1 MNLDEKRGKHLAE
14 LRIKNNLKQSDLA
27 KMIGYSNKSI
37 SKWERGICFPKDTKV
52 LIELTNIFNVS
63 LDELLQGE
71 DSDIECKI
79 IPQSKNKYLNFII
92 KNRVVFIII
101 LICLLL
107 ILFLFYYFVIEEIN
121 NNVLLLNGG
130 SKYDVL
136 IENKDSK
143 NIEFSDDSL
152 LEDSKENITSSN
164 KRKDEKEIHKILL
177 DEEFVYTNNV
187 LNKEI
192 NDDVFIYYI
201 EETFSFKI
209 YDYSNI
215 LEFYIIHNSVYFNK
229 FYIDKYIEGRP
240 ETFYIENDEIKNCN
254 IEKCVNYLD
263 YAMYIN
269 YIKNL
274 ILN

>member
-92 KNRVVFIII
+92 KNRVVFLIVLVLLFIFILGFYVLFIYIPNHLDRKVYDKEII
-101 LICLLL
+101 
-107 ILFLFYYFVIEEIN
+107 EIN
-121 NNVLLLNGG
+121 DDIDSNIYYEDDEDVDKNV
-130 SKYDVL
+130 KR
-136 IENKDSK
+136 
-143 NIEFSDDSL
+143 
-152 LEDSKENITSSN
+152 NITSNN

-177 DEEFVYTNNV
+177 DEGFIYTNNV

-201 EETFSFKI
+201 EESFLFKI
-209 YDYSNI
+209 YDYSI
-215 LEFYIIHNSVYFNK
+215 EEYLYIINIPISVNEIIVEKHYDKKHEYFSVK
-229 FYIDKYIEGRP
+229 IDG
-240 ETFYIENDEIKNCN
+240 IKNCN
-254 IEKCVNYLD
+254 IEKCNNYLD

-274 ILN
+274 I

>member
-1 MNLDEKRGKHLAE
+1 MNLDKKRGKHLAE

-71 DSDIECKI
+71 DSDIEIKI

-101 LICLLL
+101 LILLFIF
-107 ILFLFYYFVIEEIN
+107 ILGFYVLFIYIPNHLDRKVYDKEFIEIN
-121 NNVLLLNGG
+121 DELNGNI
-130 SKYDVL
+130 YYEDDDEV
-136 IENKDSK
+136 DK
-143 NIEFSDDSL
+143 NV
-152 LEDSKENITSSN
+152 KRNITSSH
-164 KRKDEKEIHKILL
+164 KRKAEKEIHKILL
-177 DEEFVYTNNV
+177 DEGFVYNDNV

-192 NDDVFIYYI
+192 SDNVFIYYF
-201 EETFSFKI
+201 EEFFSFKV
-209 YDYSNI
+209 YDYSSKDELYI
-215 LEFYIIHNSVYFNK
+215 FYTSLKFNK
-229 FYIDKYIEGRP
+229 FYIEKYIEGRP

>member
-1 MNLDEKRGKHLAE
+1 MNLDKKRGKHLAE

-71 DSDIECKI
+71 DSDIEIKI

-101 LICLLL
+101 LILLFIF
-107 ILFLFYYFVIEEIN
+107 ILGFYVLFIYIPNHLYRKVYDKDDEEGDK
-121 NNVLLLNGG
+121 NV
-130 SKYDVL
+130 KR
-136 IENKDSK
+136 
-143 NIEFSDDSL
+143 
-152 LEDSKENITSSN
+152 NITSSH
-164 KRKDEKEIHKILL
+164 KRKAEKEIHKILL
-177 DEEFVYTNNV
+177 DEGFVYNDNV

-192 NDDVFIYYI
+192 SDNVFIYYI
-201 EETFSFKI
+201 VESSSFKI
-209 YDYSNI
+209 YDYSLN
-215 LEFYIIHNSVYFNK
+215 NSLLVIYNSFKMNK
-229 FYIDKYIEGRP
+229 FFLEKHYDDKYEFIYIDVSA
-240 ETFYIENDEIKNCN
+240 FKNCN
-254 IEKCVNYLD
+254 IEKCNNYLD

>member
-1 MNLDEKRGKHLAE
+1 MNLDKKRGKHLAE

-71 DSDIECKI
+71 DSDIEIKI

-92 KNRVVFIII
+92 KNRVVF
-101 LICLLL
+101 LIVLISLLL
-107 ILFLFYYFVIEEIN
+107 ILFLFYYFVIDEIN

-130 SKYDVL
+130 SKFDVL
-136 IENKDSK
+136 IENKNSK

-152 LEDSKENITSSN
+152 LENSKENITSNN
-164 KRKDEKEIHKILL
+164 KRKDEKEIHKLLL
-177 DEEFVYTNNV
+177 DEGFVHTDNV

-192 NDDVFIYYI
+192 SDDVFIYYF
-201 EETFSFKI
+201 EEFFSFKV
-209 YDYSNI
+209 YDYSSKNELYI
-215 LEFYIIHNSVYFNK
+215 FYTSLKFNK
-229 FYIDKYIEGRP
+229 FYIEKYIEGRP

-254 IEKCVNYLD
+254 IEECDDYLD

>member
-1 MNLDEKRGKHLAE
+1 MNLDKKRGKHLAE

-27 KMIGYSNKSI
+27 KMIGYSNKSV

-71 DSDIECKI
+71 DSDIEIKI

-101 LICLLL
+101 LILLFIF
-107 ILFLFYYFVIEEIN
+107 ILGFYVLFIYIPNHLDRKVYDKEFIEIN
-121 NNVLLLNGG
+121 DELNGNI
-130 SKYDVL
+130 YYEDDDEV
-136 IENKDSK
+136 DK
-143 NIEFSDDSL
+143 NV
-152 LEDSKENITSSN
+152 KRNITSSH
-164 KRKDEKEIHKILL
+164 KRKAEKEIHKILL
-177 DEEFVYTNNV
+177 DEGFVYTNNV

-229 FYIDKYIEGRP
+229 IYVEIYIGGKP
-240 ETFYIENDEIKNCN
+240 ETFYIDSDEIKNCN
-254 IEKCVNYLD
+254 IEKCDDYLD

>member
-101 LICLLL
+101 LVLLFIF
-107 ILFLFYYFVIEEIN
+107 ILGFYVLFVYIPNHLDRKVYDKEFIEIN
-121 NNVLLLNGG
+121 DELNGNI
-130 SKYDVL
+130 YYVDVD
-136 IENKDSK
+136 EVDK
-143 NIEFSDDSL
+143 NV
-152 LEDSKENITSSN
+152 KRNITSNN

-177 DEEFVYTNNV
+177 DEGFVYKDNV
-187 LNKEI
+187 LSKEI
-192 NDDVFIYYI
+192 CDDVFIYYF
-201 EETFSFKI
+201 EEFFSFKV
-209 YDYSNI
+209 YDYSSQNELYI
-215 LEFYIIHNSVYFNK
+215 FYTSLKFNK
-229 FYIDKYIEGRP
+229 FYIEKYIEGRP

-254 IEKCVNYLD
+254 IENCDNYLD
-263 YAMYIN
+263 YAKYIN

>member
-1 MNLDEKRGKHLAE
+1 MNLDKKRGKHLAE

-71 DSDIECKI
+71 DSDIEIKI

-92 KNRVVFIII
+92 KNRVVFIFI
-101 LICLLL
+101 LICLILT
-107 ILFLFYYFVIEEIN
+107 LFLFYYFVIDEIN

-130 SKYDVL
+130 SKFDVL
-136 IENKDSK
+136 IENKNSK

-152 LEDSKENITSSN
+152 LENSKENITSNN
-164 KRKDEKEIHKILL
+164 KRKDEKEIHKLLL
-177 DEEFVYTNNV
+177 DEGFVHTDNV

-192 NDDVFIYYI
+192 SDDVFIYYF
-201 EETFSFKI
+201 EEFFSFKV
-209 YDYSNI
+209 YDYSSKNELYI
-215 LEFYIIHNSVYFNK
+215 FYTSLKFNK
-229 FYIDKYIEGRP
+229 FYIEKYIKGRP

-254 IEKCVNYLD
+254 IEKCNNYLD

>member
-1 MNLDEKRGKHLAE
+1 MNLDKKRGKHLAE

-71 DSDIECKI
+71 DSDIEIKI

-92 KNRVVFIII
+92 KNRVVF
-101 LICLLL
+101 LIVL
-107 ILFLFYYFVIEEIN
+107 ILLFIFILGFYVLFIYIPNHLDRKVYDKEFIEIN
-121 NNVLLLNGG
+121 DELNGNI
-130 SKYDVL
+130 YYEDDDEV
-136 IENKDSK
+136 DK
-143 NIEFSDDSL
+143 NI
-152 LEDSKENITSSN
+152 KRNITSSH
-164 KRKDEKEIHKILL
+164 KRKAEKEIHKILL
-177 DEEFVYTNNV
+177 DEGFVYNDNV

-192 NDDVFIYYI
+192 SDDVFIYYF
-201 EETFSFKI
+201 EEFFSFKV
-209 YDYSNI
+209 YDYSSKDELYI
-215 LEFYIIHNSVYFNK
+215 FYTSLKFNK
-229 FYIDKYIEGRP
+229 FYIEKYIEGRP

>member
-101 LICLLL
+101 LVCLLL
-107 ILFLFYYFVIEEIN
+107 ILFLFYYFVIDIKDTNNRTYLYSDELKEITIN
-121 NNVLLLNGG
+121 DSEKLDYEDDYSL
-130 SKYDVL
+130 DVAS
-136 IENKDSK
+136 E
-143 NIEFSDDSL
+143 
-152 LEDSKENITSSN
+152 ENITSNN

-177 DEEFVYTNNV
+177 DEGFIYTNNV

-192 NDDVFIYYI
+192 GDDVFIYYVNA
-201 EETFSFKI
+201 FSSFKV
-209 YDYSNI
+209 YDYSSQNE
-215 LEFYIIHNSVYFNK
+215 LYIIYTSLKFNK
-229 FYIDKYIEGRP
+229 FYIENYIEGRP

-254 IEKCVNYLD
+254 VENCDNYLD

-274 ILN
+274 I

>member
-1 MNLDEKRGKHLAE
+1 MNLDKKRGKHLAE

-71 DSDIECKI
+71 DSDIEIKI

-92 KNRVVFIII
+92 KNRVFFIII
-101 LICLLL
+101 LILLFIF
-107 ILFLFYYFVIEEIN
+107 ILGFYVLFIYIPNHLDRKVYDKEFIEIN
-121 NNVLLLNGG
+121 DELNGNI
-130 SKYDVL
+130 YYEDDDEV
-136 IENKDSK
+136 DK
-143 NIEFSDDSL
+143 NV
-152 LEDSKENITSSN
+152 KRNITSSN

-177 DEEFVYTNNV
+177 DEGFVYNDNV

-192 NDDVFIYYI
+192 SDNVFIYYF
-201 EETFSFKI
+201 EEFFSFKV
-209 YDYSNI
+209 YDYSSKDELYI
-215 LEFYIIHNSVYFNK
+215 FYTSLKFNK
-229 FYIDKYIEGRP
+229 FYIEKYIEGRP

>member
-1 MNLDEKRGKHLAE
+1 MNLDKKRGKHLAE

-71 DSDIECKI
+71 DSDIEIKI

-92 KNRVVFIII
+92 KNRVVFII
-101 LICLLL
+101 
-107 ILFLFYYFVIEEIN
+107 FL
-121 NNVLLLNGG
+121 
-130 SKYDVL
+130 
-136 IENKDSK
+136 
-143 NIEFSDDSL
+143 SL
-152 LEDSKENITSSN
+152 LFIFIFGFYVLFIYIPNHLDRKVYDKEFIEIQDEFNGNIYYDDDDEVDKNVKRNITSSQ
-164 KRKDEKEIHKILL
+164 KRKVEKEIHKILL
-177 DEEFVYTNNV
+177 DEGFVYNDNV

-192 NDDVFIYYI
+192 SDDVFIYYF
-201 EETFSFKI
+201 EEFFSFKV
-209 YDYSNI
+209 YDYSSKDELYI
-215 LEFYIIHNSVYFNK
+215 FYTSLKFNK
-229 FYIDKYIEGRP
+229 FYIEKYIEGRP

>member
-1 MNLDEKRGKHLAE
+1 
-14 LRIKNNLKQSDLA
+14 
-27 KMIGYSNKSI
+27 MIGYSNKSI

-71 DSDIECKI
+71 DSDIEIKI

-101 LICLLL
+101 LILLFIF
-107 ILFLFYYFVIEEIN
+107 ILGFYVLFIYIPNHLDRKVYDKEFIEIN
-121 NNVLLLNGG
+121 DELNGNI
-130 SKYDVL
+130 YYEDDDEV
-136 IENKDSK
+136 DK
-143 NIEFSDDSL
+143 NV
-152 LEDSKENITSSN
+152 KRNITSSH
-164 KRKDEKEIHKILL
+164 KRKAEKEIHKILL
-177 DEEFVYTNNV
+177 DEGFVYNDNV

-192 NDDVFIYYI
+192 SDNVFIYYI
-201 EETFSFKI
+201 VESSSFKI
-209 YDYSNI
+209 YDYSLN
-215 LEFYIIHNSVYFNK
+215 NSLLVIYNSFKMNK
-229 FYIDKYIEGRP
+229 FFLEKHYDDKYEFIYIDVSA
-240 ETFYIENDEIKNCN
+240 FKNCN
-254 IEKCVNYLD
+254 IEKCDNYLD

>member
-1 MNLDEKRGKHLAE
+1 MNLDKKRGKHLAE

-71 DSDIECKI
+71 DSDIEIKI

-92 KNRVVFIII
+92 KNRVVF
-101 LICLLL
+101 LIVL
-107 ILFLFYYFVIEEIN
+107 ILLFIFILGFYVLFIYIPNHLDRKVYDKEFIEIN
-121 NNVLLLNGG
+121 DELNGNI
-130 SKYDVL
+130 YYEDDDEV
-136 IENKDSK
+136 DK
-143 NIEFSDDSL
+143 NI
-152 LEDSKENITSSN
+152 KRNITSSH
-164 KRKDEKEIHKILL
+164 KRKAEKEIHKILL
-177 DEEFVYTNNV
+177 DEGFVYTDNV
-187 LNKEI
+187 LSKEI
-192 NDDVFIYYI
+192 SDDVFIYYF
-201 EETFSFKI
+201 EEFFSFKV
-209 YDYSNI
+209 YDYSSKNELYI
-215 LEFYIIHNSVYFNK
+215 FYTSLKFNK
-229 FYIDKYIEGRP
+229 FYIEKYIKGRP

>member
-92 KNRVVFIII
+92 KNRVVFLIVLVLLFIFI
-101 LICLLL
+101 LGFYV
-107 ILFLFYYFVIEEIN
+107 LFVYIPNHLDRKVYDKEFIEIN
-121 NNVLLLNGG
+121 DELNGNI
-130 SKYDVL
+130 YYVDVD
-136 IENKDSK
+136 EVDK
-143 NIEFSDDSL
+143 NV
-152 LEDSKENITSSN
+152 KRNITSNN

-177 DEEFVYTNNV
+177 DEGFIYTNNV

-201 EETFSFKI
+201 EESFLFKI
-209 YDYSNI
+209 YDYS
-215 LEFYIIHNSVYFNK
+215 
-229 FYIDKYIEGRP
+229 IE
-240 ETFYIENDEIKNCN
+240 EY
-254 IEKCVNYLD
+254 
-263 YAMYIN
+263 
-269 YIKNL
+269 
-274 ILN
+274 

>member
-1 MNLDEKRGKHLAE
+1 MNLDKKRGKHLAE

-71 DSDIECKI
+71 DSDIEIKI

-101 LICLLL
+101 LVLLFIF
-107 ILFLFYYFVIEEIN
+107 ILGFYVLFIYIPNHLDRKVYDKEFIEIN
-121 NNVLLLNGG
+121 DELNCNIYYEDDDEVDKNV
-130 SKYDVL
+130 KR
-136 IENKDSK
+136 
-143 NIEFSDDSL
+143 
-152 LEDSKENITSSN
+152 NITSSH
-164 KRKDEKEIHKILL
+164 KRKAEKEIHKILL
-177 DEEFVYTNNV
+177 DEGFVYNDNV

-192 NDDVFIYYI
+192 SDDVFIYYF
-201 EETFSFKI
+201 EEFFSFKV
-209 YDYSNI
+209 YDYSSKDELYI
-215 LEFYIIHNSVYFNK
+215 FYTSLKFNK
-229 FYIDKYIEGRP
+229 FYIEKYIEGRP

-254 IEKCVNYLD
+254 IEKCDNYLD

>member
-37 SKWERGICFPKDTKV
+37 SKWERGICFPKDIKV

-71 DSDIECKI
+71 DSDIEIKI

-92 KNRVVFIII
+92 KNRIVFIII
-101 LICLLL
+101 LISLLL
-107 ILFLFYYFVIEEIN
+107 ILFLFYYFVIDEIN

-136 IENKDSK
+136 IENKNSR

-152 LEDSKENITSSN
+152 LEDSEENISSNN
-164 KRKDEKEIHKILL
+164 KRKDEIEIHKILL
-177 DEEFVYTNNV
+177 NEGFVYKNNV
-187 LNKEI
+187 LSKEI
-192 NDDVFIYYI
+192 CDDVFIYYI
-201 EETFSFKI
+201 VASSSFKI
-209 YDYSNI
+209 YYYSDEN
-215 LEFYIIHNSVYFNK
+215 EFYILHSSMIFDKYYVEK
-229 FYIDKYIEGRP
+229 YIDGRP

-254 IEKCVNYLD
+254 IEKCDNYFD

>member
-1 MNLDEKRGKHLAE
+1 MNLDKKRGKHLAE

-101 LICLLL
+101 LALLFIF
-107 ILFLFYYFVIEEIN
+107 ILCFYVLFIYIPNHLDRKVYDKEFIEIN
-121 NNVLLLNGG
+121 DDTNGNIYYEDDDEVDKNV
-130 SKYDVL
+130 KR
-136 IENKDSK
+136 
-143 NIEFSDDSL
+143 
-152 LEDSKENITSSN
+152 NITSSN
-164 KRKDEKEIHKILL
+164 KRKDEKDIHKILL
-177 DEEFVYTNNV
+177 NEGFVYNDNV
-187 LNKEI
+187 LSKEI
-192 NDDVFIYYI
+192 CDDVFIYYI
-201 EETFSFKI
+201 VASSSFKI
-209 YDYSNI
+209 YYYSDEN
-215 LEFYIIHNSVYFNK
+215 EFYILHSSMIFDKYYVEK
-229 FYIDKYIEGRP
+229 YIDGRP
-240 ETFYIENDEIKNCN
+240 ETFYIENDEIINCN
-254 IEKCVNYLD
+254 IEKCDNYLD

>member
-1 MNLDEKRGKHLAE
+1 MNLDKKRGKHLAE

-71 DSDIECKI
+71 DSDIEIKI

-101 LICLLL
+101 LILLFIF
-107 ILFLFYYFVIEEIN
+107 ILGFYVLFIYIPNHLDRKVYDKEFIEIN
-121 NNVLLLNGG
+121 DELNGNI
-130 SKYDVL
+130 YYEDDDEV
-136 IENKDSK
+136 DK
-143 NIEFSDDSL
+143 NV
-152 LEDSKENITSSN
+152 KRNITSSH
-164 KRKDEKEIHKILL
+164 KRKAEKEIHKILL
-177 DEEFVYTNNV
+177 DEGFVYEENMFVRNINNKV
-187 LNKEI
+187 K
-192 NDDVFIYYI
+192 FRFYI
-201 EETFSFKI
+201 ENYSLKIFDFSDDDFV
-209 YDYSNI
+209 
-215 LEFYIIHNSVYFNK
+215 LIINSSI
-229 FYIDKYIEGRP
+229 YIDKIYIEKYIDGRP